1 MRSNERA
8 GIVSVIMLFLWGTLL
23 TEPFH
28 IFADYIAG
36 AARLSMK
43 RIGGNGI
50 LCALAEFAVL
60 LMVMLLM
67 QKLINTKAETF
78 MPCVIA
84 IGSALAFC
92 LKSVTDGR
100 IDLRK
105 GILLA
110 ITLAIVMI
118 LYIIKS
124 EALLKWAAAV
134 YTYSISTA
142 LLTALVFVPLS
153 KMNGVLDKILYITR
167 YNGLQITGPFA
178 GIAGLPE
185 LVWGIFFAIVAAVP
199 IVFLATQK
207 GKA

>member
-36 AARLSMK
+36 AAKLSVK
-43 RIGGNGI
+43 GTGGNDVI
-50 LCALAEFAVL
+50 SSLAQYVVL
-60 LMVMLLM
+60 LMAIILM
-67 QKLINTKAETF
+67 QKMINTRAESYI
-78 MPCVIA
+78 PCFVA
-84 IGSALAFC
+84 IISAAAFC
-92 LKSVTDGR
+92 FKSVTDGH
-100 IDLRK
+100 INLKK
-105 GILLA
+105 GIALA
-110 ITLAIVMI
+110 VSVAIVTL
-118 LYIIKS
+118 LYIIKK

-142 LLTALVFVPLS
+142 MLTSLVFVPLS
-153 KMNGVLDKILYITR
+153 KMNGTLNKILYITK
-167 YNGLQITGPFA
+167 YNGIHITGAFA

-185 LVWGIFFAIVAAVP
+185 LVWGLFFAIIAALP

>member
-1 MRSNERA
+1 
-8 GIVSVIMLFLWGTLL
+8 MLFLWGTLL

-36 AARLSMK
+36 AARLSVK
-43 RIGGNGI
+43 GLGGNDI

-60 LMVMLLM
+60 LIVMLLM
-67 QKLINTKAETF
+67 QKLINTKVETF
-78 MPCVIA
+78 IPCVVA
-84 IGSALAFC
+84 IVSSLAFC

-100 IDLRK
+100 LDLGK

-110 ITLAIVMI
+110 IALAVVM
-118 LYIIKS
+118 LFYIFKS
-124 EALLKWAAAV
+124 ESLLKWAAAV

-142 LLTALVFVPLS
+142 LLNALVFVPLS
-153 KMNGVLDKILYITR
+153 KMNGVLGKILYITR
-167 YNGLQITGPFA
+167 YNGVHITGAFS

-185 LVWGIFFAIVAAVP
+185 LVWGLFFAILAALP

>member
-1 MRSNERA
+1 
-8 GIVSVIMLFLWGTLL
+8 MLFLWGTLL
-23 TEPFH
+23 TEPLH

-43 RIGGNGI
+43 RIGGNDI

-67 QKLINTKAETF
+67 QKLINTKVETF

-100 IDLRK
+100 IDLKK

-110 ITLAIVMI
+110 IALAVVMI
-118 LYIIKS
+118 FYIMKS
-124 EALLKWAAAV
+124 ETLLKWAAAI

-142 LLTALVFVPLS
+142 LLNALVFVPLS
-153 KMNGVLDKILYITR
+153 KMNGVLGKILYITR
-167 YNGLQITGPFA
+167 YNGLHITGAFA

-185 LVWGIFFAIVAAVP
+185 LVWGLFFAVIAALPIIFF
-199 IVFLATQK
+199 ATQK

>member
-1 MRSNERA
+1 MRSEERA
-8 GIVSVIMLFLWGTLL
+8 GIISILLLFLWGTLL
-23 TEPFH
+23 TEPLH

-43 RIGGNGI
+43 RIGGNDI

-67 QKLINTKAETF
+67 QKLINTKVETF

-100 IDLRK
+100 IDLKK

-110 ITLAIVMI
+110 IALAVVMI
-118 LYIIKS
+118 FYIMKS
-124 EALLKWAAAV
+124 ETLLKWAAAI

-142 LLTALVFVPLS
+142 LLNALVFVPLS
-153 KMNGVLDKILYITR
+153 KMNGVLGKILYITR
-167 YNGLQITGPFA
+167 YNGLHITGAFA

-185 LVWGIFFAIVAAVP
+185 LVWGLFFAVIAALPIIFF
-199 IVFLATQK
+199 ATQK

>member
-1 MRSNERA
+1 M
-8 GIVSVIMLFLWGTLL
+8 G
-23 TEPFH
+23 
-28 IFADYIAG
+28 D
-36 AARLSMK
+36 
-43 RIGGNGI
+43 
-50 LCALAEFAVL
+50 CALAEFAVL

-67 QKLINTKAETF
+67 QKLINTKVETF

-100 IDLRK
+100 IDLKK

-110 ITLAIVMI
+110 IALAVVMI
-118 LYIIKS
+118 FYIMKS
-124 EALLKWAAAV
+124 ETLLKWAAAI

-142 LLTALVFVPLS
+142 LLNALVFVPLS
-153 KMNGVLDKILYITR
+153 KMNGVLGKILYITR
-167 YNGLQITGPFA
+167 YNGLHITGAFA

-185 LVWGIFFAIVAAVP
+185 LVWGLFFAVIAALPIIFF
-199 IVFLATQK
+199 ATQK

>member
-36 AARLSMK
+36 AARLSVK
-43 RIGGNGI
+43 GIGGNDI
-50 LCALAEFAVL
+50 LCALAEFAGV
-60 LMVMLLM
+60 LMVMLLT
-67 QKLINTKAETF
+67 QRLKNARAETL
-78 MPCVIA
+78 MPLVIA
-84 IGSALAFC
+84 IGRAIAFC
-92 LKSVTDGR
+92 LKSFTDGR
-100 IDLRK
+100 IDLKK

-110 ITLAIVMI
+110 IALAVVM
-118 LYIIKS
+118 LFYIFKS
-124 EALLKWAAAV
+124 ESLLKWAAAV

-142 LLTALVFVPLS
+142 LLNALVFVPLS
-153 KMNGVLDKILYITR
+153 KMNGVLGKILYITR
-167 YNGLQITGPFA
+167 YNGLHITGPFA

-185 LVWGIFFAIVAAVP
+185 FVWGLFFAIVAALP
-199 IVFLATQK
+199 IIFLATQK

>member
-36 AARLSMK
+36 AARLSVK
-43 RIGGNGI
+43 GSGGNDV
-50 LCALAEFAVL
+50 LSALAQYAVL
-60 LMVMLLM
+60 LMVMILM
-67 QKLINTKAETF
+67 QKMINTKAEAF
-78 MPCVIA
+78 MPCIVA
-84 IGSALAFC
+84 IVSALAFC
-92 LKSVTDGR
+92 FKSVTDGH
-100 IDLRK
+100 INLKK

-110 ITLAIVMI
+110 ISVAIVTL
-118 LYIIKS
+118 LYVIKQ
-124 EALLKWAAAV
+124 EAALKWAAAV

-142 LLTALVFVPLS
+142 LLTSLVFVPLS
-153 KMNGVLDKILYITR
+153 KMNKTLNTILYITR
-167 YNGLQITGPFA
+167 YNGIHITGPFA

-185 LVWGIFFAIVAAVP
+185 LVWGLFFAIVAALP
-199 IVFLATQK
+199 IIYLATQK

>member
-8 GIVSVIMLFLWGTLL
+8 GIVSFIMLFLWGTLL

-36 AARLSMK
+36 AARLSVK
-43 RIGGNGI
+43 GIGGNDI

-92 LKSVTDGR
+92 LKSFTDGR
-100 IDLRK
+100 IDLKK

-110 ITLAIVMI
+110 IALAVVM
-118 LYIIKS
+118 LFYIFKS
-124 EALLKWAAAV
+124 ESLLKWAAVV

-142 LLTALVFVPLS
+142 LLNALVFVPLS
-153 KMNGVLDKILYITR
+153 KMNGVLGKILYITR
-167 YNGLQITGPFA
+167 YNGLHITGPFA

-185 LVWGIFFAIVAAVP
+185 LVWGLFFAIVAALP
-199 IVFLATQK
+199 IIFLATQK

>member
-36 AARLSMK
+36 AAKLSVNGT
-43 RIGGNGI
+43 GGNDVI
-50 LCALAEFAVL
+50 SSLAQYVVL
-60 LMVMLLM
+60 LMAIILM
-67 QKLINTKAETF
+67 QKMINTKAESYI
-78 MPCVIA
+78 PCFVA
-84 IGSALAFC
+84 IISAAAFC
-92 LKSVTDGR
+92 FKSVTDGH
-100 IDLRK
+100 INLKK
-105 GILLA
+105 GIALA
-110 ITLAIVMI
+110 VSVAIVTL
-118 LYIIKS
+118 LYIIKK

-142 LLTALVFVPLS
+142 MLTSLVFVPLS
-153 KMNGVLDKILYITR
+153 KMNGTLNKILYITK
-167 YNGLQITGPFA
+167 YNGIHITGAFA

-185 LVWGIFFAIVAAVP
+185 LVWGLFFAIIAALP

>member
-36 AARLSMK
+36 AAKLSVNGT
-43 RIGGNGI
+43 GGNDVI
-50 LCALAEFAVL
+50 SSLAQYVVL
-60 LMVMLLM
+60 LMAIILM
-67 QKLINTKAETF
+67 QKMINTKAESYI
-78 MPCVIA
+78 PCFVA
-84 IGSALAFC
+84 IISAAAFC
-92 LKSVTDGR
+92 FKSVTDGH
-100 IDLRK
+100 INLKK
-105 GILLA
+105 GIALA
-110 ITLAIVMI
+110 VSVAIVTF
-118 LYIIKS
+118 LYIIKK
-124 EALLKWAAAV
+124 EALLEWAAAV

-142 LLTALVFVPLS
+142 MLTSLVFVPLS
-153 KMNGVLDKILYITR
+153 KMNGTLNKILYITK
-167 YNGLQITGPFA
+167 YNGIHITGAFA

-185 LVWGIFFAIVAAVP
+185 LVWGLFFAIIAALP

>member
-8 GIVSVIMLFLWGTLL
+8 GIVSVVMLFLWGTLL
-23 TEPFH
+23 TEPLH

-43 RIGGNGI
+43 RIGGNDI

-67 QKLINTKAETF
+67 QKLINTKVETF

-100 IDLRK
+100 IDLKK

-110 ITLAIVMI
+110 IALAVVMI
-118 LYIIKS
+118 FYIMKS
-124 EALLKWAAAV
+124 ETLLKWAAAI

-142 LLTALVFVPLS
+142 LLNALVFVPLS
-153 KMNGVLDKILYITR
+153 KMNGVLGKILYITR
-167 YNGLQITGPFA
+167 YNGLHITGAFA

-185 LVWGIFFAIVAAVP
+185 LVWGLFFAVIAALPIIFF
-199 IVFLATQK
+199 ATQK

>member
-36 AARLSMK
+36 AAKLSVK
-43 RIGGNGI
+43 GTGGNDVI
-50 LCALAEFAVL
+50 SSLAQYVVL
-60 LMVMLLM
+60 LMAIILM
-67 QKLINTKAETF
+67 QKMINTKAESYI
-78 MPCVIA
+78 PCFVA
-84 IGSALAFC
+84 IISAAAFC
-92 LKSVTDGR
+92 FKSVTDGH
-100 IDLRK
+100 INLKK
-105 GILLA
+105 GIALA
-110 ITLAIVMI
+110 VSVAIVTL
-118 LYIIKS
+118 LYIIKK

-142 LLTALVFVPLS
+142 MLTSLVFVPLS
-153 KMNGVLDKILYITR
+153 KMNGTLNKILYITK
-167 YNGLQITGPFA
+167 YNGIHITGAFA

-185 LVWGIFFAIVAAVP
+185 LVWGLFFAIIAALP

>member
-8 GIVSVIMLFLWGTLL
+8 GIVSVVMLFLWGTLL
-23 TEPFH
+23 TEPLH

-43 RIGGNGI
+43 RIGGNDI
-50 LCALAEFAVL
+50 LCALAEFAIL

-67 QKLINTKAETF
+67 QKLINTKVETF

-100 IDLRK
+100 IDLKK

-110 ITLAIVMI
+110 IALAVVMI
-118 LYIIKS
+118 FYIMKS
-124 EALLKWAAAV
+124 ETLLKWTAAI

-142 LLTALVFVPLS
+142 LLNALVFVPLS
-153 KMNGVLDKILYITR
+153 KMNGVLGKILYITR
-167 YNGLQITGPFA
+167 YNGLHITGAFA

-185 LVWGIFFAIVAAVP
+185 LVWGLFFAVIAALP
-199 IVFLATQK
+199 IIFLATQK

>member
-36 AARLSMK
+36 AAKLSVNGT
-43 RIGGNGI
+43 GGNDVI
-50 LCALAEFAVL
+50 SSLAQYVVL
-60 LMVMLLM
+60 LMAVILM
-67 QKLINTKAETF
+67 QKMINTKAESYI
-78 MPCVIA
+78 PCFVA
-84 IGSALAFC
+84 IISAAAFC
-92 LKSVTDGR
+92 FKSVTDGH
-100 IDLRK
+100 INLKK
-105 GILLA
+105 GIALA
-110 ITLAIVMI
+110 VSVAIVTL
-118 LYIIKS
+118 LYIIKK

-142 LLTALVFVPLS
+142 MLTSLVFVPLS
-153 KMNGVLDKILYITR
+153 KMNGTLNKILYITK
-167 YNGLQITGPFA
+167 YNGIHITGAFA

-185 LVWGIFFAIVAAVP
+185 LVWGLFFAIIAALP

>member
-8 GIVSVIMLFLWGTLL
+8 GIVSVVMLFLWGTLL
-23 TEPFH
+23 TEPLH

-43 RIGGNGI
+43 RIGGNDI

-67 QKLINTKAETF
+67 QKLINTKVETF

-100 IDLRK
+100 IDLKK

-110 ITLAIVMI
+110 IALAVVMI
-118 LYIIKS
+118 FYIMKS
-124 EALLKWAAAV
+124 ETLLKWTAAI

-142 LLTALVFVPLS
+142 LLNALVFVPLS
-153 KMNGVLDKILYITR
+153 KMNGVLGKILYITR
-167 YNGLQITGPFA
+167 YNGLHITGAFA

-185 LVWGIFFAIVAAVP
+185 LVWGLFFAVIAALP
-199 IVFLATQK
+199 IIFLATQK